1 MCMHMHINMCMH
13 MHMHMCMCMHM
24 FVWEGYTTARNLRL
38 SYCKHISVAYP
49 NRSICICVWLGCG

>member
-1 MCMHMHINMCMH
+1 MC

-24 FVWEGYTTARNLRL
+24 FMWEGYTTARNLRL
-38 SYCKHISVAYP
+38 SYCRHISVAYP